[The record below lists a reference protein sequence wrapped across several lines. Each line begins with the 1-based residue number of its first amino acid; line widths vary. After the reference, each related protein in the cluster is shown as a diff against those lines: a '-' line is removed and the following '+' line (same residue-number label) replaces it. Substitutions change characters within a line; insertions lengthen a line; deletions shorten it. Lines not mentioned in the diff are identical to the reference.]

1 MTTSL
6 TPGCH
11 RPRRHPGRSHDP
23 AGRGRLGYKLCK
35 RTQAEPLK
43 ATRLLVLALRFT
55 VLGVTDLTSS
65 AAPDLNP
72 TPAIV
77 A

>member
-1 MTTSL
+1 MTSSL

-23 AGRGRLGYKLCK
+23 AGRGRLGYGLCK
-35 RTQAEPLK
+35 RTHGEPLK
-43 ATRLLVLALRFT
+43 GTRLLVLPPFT

-65 AAPDLNP
+65 TRLNP
-72 TPAIV
+72 TPAI
-77 A
+77 AA